1 MVVVANCGLGSS
13 LVGRSEARRQLGNC
27 AQCCTRELCNGD
39 LCQSQIPTTTVDP
52 TCVDDP
58 TFDCARVNS
67 VFDVCKDIDRA
78 KTVCRKFCGLCNIV
92 DGQWAEW
99 STWSV
104 CPVTCGNGTRTRTR
118 LCSNPAPVHGGDDCM
133 GNGTDITTCV
143 LDPCPVHG
151 GWSTWLSWQPCSMT
165 CDVGLQRRDR
175 TCTNPAPSLFG
186 DHCFGDSHEDRLC
199 NEGPCSDGAWSVWT
213 SWSPCSVTCD
223 SGLSH
228 RNRACNNPPPSP
240 HGSPCNGTAAD
251 WKICKSQPCKSL
263 HVAFN
268 AHTLNTRE
276 NLLPEAPFKFL
287 VVILNEGNSYNKS
300 SGFFTCPVAGEYFFS
315 AQICGN
321 TDTSVDYH
329 ITKTFAGTSSP
340 VDLTASTN
348 MDTHHYI
355 CSSTSVVTQLDVG
368 DRVWVRP
375 HHLRTISNFEF
386 LVDSRTAWNT
396 FSGTLV
402 RET

>member
-1 MVVVANCGLGSS
+1 YHGLLLDHDLIANSIYLLLILEIAS
-13 LVGRSEARRQLGNC
+13 
-27 AQCCTRELCNGD
+27 
-39 LCQSQIPTTTVDP
+39 
-52 TCVDDP
+52 
-58 TFDCARVNS
+58 
-67 VFDVCKDIDRA
+67 
-78 KTVCRKFCGLCNIV
+78 V

-143 LDPCPVHG
+143 LDPCPV
-151 GWSTWLSWQPCSMT
+151 LPFQNK
-165 CDVGLQRRDR
+165 
-175 TCTNPAPSLFG
+175 TNIV
-186 DHCFGDSHEDRLC
+186 
-199 NEGPCSDGAWSVWT
+199 DGAWSVWT